1 MIEITSSLQAFE
13 CLRAQI
19 NPYAEELWLL
29 VLNSQMRLLKKEL
42 IFRGT
47 ANHCLIHPRDIFRTL
62 IMSNASS
69 FIMAHNHPSE
79 NELPSEQDLILTRKI
94 HQAGL
99 LFQIPLNDHL
109 VMTSTQY
116 YSMADQGIFRR
127 WSKTPKKGL
136 IKPVQIN

>member
-1 MIEITSSLQAFE
+1 MIEISSSLHAFE

-19 NPYAEELWLL
+19 NPYAEEVWIL
-29 VLNSQMRLLKKEL
+29 VLNSQLKLLKKEM

-47 ANHCLIHPRDIFRTL
+47 ADHCLIHPRDIFRTL

-79 NELPSEQDLILTRKI
+79 NNLPSEQDLILTRKI
-94 HQAGL
+94 YRAGVL
-99 LFQIPLNDHL
+99 LQIPLNDHL

-116 YSMADQGIFRR
+116 YSMADQGLF
-127 WSKTPKKGL
+127 KKIGKNTSNKIL
-136 IKPVQIN
+136 EII

>member
-1 MIEITSSLQAFE
+1 MIEISSSLQAYE

-29 VLNSQMRLLKKEL
+29 VLNSQMKLLKKEM

-47 ANHCLIHPRDIFRTL
+47 ADHCLIHPRDVFRTL
-62 IMSNASS
+62 ILSNASS

-79 NELPSEQDLILTRKI
+79 NTLPSDQDLILTRKI
-94 HQAGL
+94 HQAGV

-109 VMTSTQY
+109 VISSTQY
-116 YSMADQGIFRR
+116 YSMADQGLFQKWNKR
-127 WSKTPKKGL
+127 SKNFL
-136 IKPVQIN
+136 L